1 MMNRFLVYTLFSLI
15 SFMGFSQDTLWKKRE
30 RVKKFIPMP
39 MYVEHFGQMN
49 DTVETMI
56 KDGDTLVS
64 VPVDFDPFDSGD
76 YVQVPYNQKDSIFL
90 SIYKDV
96 VFNTGK
102 RGSENER
109 MRYWKD
115 DIRIFFDE
123 SVPQEHAEK
132 LMDFAKMI
140 SADIDSLNI
149 SRNFDREKSNYL
161 VYYLNREHPT
171 DYDPRMA
178 SSKGGYY
185 INWNRKN
192 QIYDGKL
199 KVNTELA
206 PSEDYQLRLLKYYFF
221 MSLGHFKQSNKMGCQ
236 GYLASCNHASSV
248 SKIDLALLKYHYS
261 YGVCKG
267 TDLESFTELTTK
279 MNQKLKKDP
288 NAKLYIVHRE

>member
-39 MYVEHFGQMN
+39 MYVEHFGQVN

-96 VFNTGK
+96 VFNAGK
-102 RGSENER
+102 RGSQNER

-171 DYDPRMA
+171 DYDPRMG

>member
-1 MMNRFLVYTLFSLI
+1 MMNKFLVYTLFSLI

-39 MYVEHFGQMN
+39 MYVEHFGQIN

-96 VFNTGK
+96 VFNAGK
-102 RGSENER
+102 RGSQNER

-171 DYDPRMA
+171 DYDPRMG

-206 PSEDYQLRLLKYYFF
+206 PSEDYQLRLLKYYF
-221 MSLGHFKQSNKMGCQ
+221 
-236 GYLASCNHASSV
+236 SC
-248 SKIDLALLKYHYS
+248 
-261 YGVCKG
+261 
-267 TDLESFTELTTK
+267 
-279 MNQKLKKDP
+279 P
-288 NAKLYIVHRE
+288 

>member
-96 VFNTGK
+96 VFNAGK

-171 DYDPRMA
+171 DYDPRMG

>member
-39 MYVEHFGQMN
+39 MYVEHVGQMN
-49 DTVETMI
+49 DPVETMI

-96 VFNTGK
+96 VFNAGK
-102 RGSENER
+102 RGSQNER

-171 DYDPRMA
+171 DYDPRMG

>member
-1 MMNRFLVYTLFSLI
+1 MMNKFLVYTLFSLI

-39 MYVEHFGQMN
+39 MYVEHFGQIN

-96 VFNTGK
+96 VFNAGK
-102 RGSENER
+102 RGSQNER

-171 DYDPRMA
+171 DYDPRMG